1 LAKRLE
7 ILIKKI
13 IWAKKDFLLCNICL
27 QIKEVLLQS
36 IFAVENSKQYEAA
49 RYCFNW
55 ARTLLK
61 IFIPF
66 ILNEH
71 LDYSFIQEFFN
82 IRRKFTKSH

>member
-1 LAKRLE
+1 LAKRLG

-13 IWAKKDFLLCNICL
+13 IWAKKHFLLCNICL

-66 ILNEH
+66 ILIEH

-82 IRRKFTKSH
+82 IHRKFTKSH